1 MRSFLRLP
9 LVPASDGAGL
19 VHQPPE
25 AAHLLLHHGRHGQ
38 RELQLLQDSGQL
50 LLRDSQ
56 VVSSVR
62 LLSLGRLLWSLILS
76 ALCVRNPRLW
86 STFSSD
92 S

>member
-19 VHQPPE
+19 VRQPPE
-25 AAHLLLHHGRHGQ
+25 AAHLLHHGRHGQ

-62 LLSLGRLLWSLILS
+62 LLSLGRLFRTLILS